1 MTAGTDSNIFD
12 LLVVGGGINGTGVAR
27 DAAGRGLRV
36 LLVEQDDL
44 ASHTSSASTKL
55 IHGGLRYLEFM
66 EFGLVR
72 KALIERE
79 VLLGIAPHIISPL
92 RFVMPHEPS
101 LRPAWMIRIGL
112 FLYDHLAHRRKLE
125 ESRGIDLRHHP
136 TGTSL
141 REGFRRGFEYSDGWV
156 DDARLVVLNAVDA
169 HEHGATVLT
178 RTRCIK
184 ITPTAHSHKT
194 EQAFWTATLQDVE
207 GKESV
212 ISARAVVNATGPWAA
227 GFHGAATLG
236 RSKHGLR
243 FIKGSHIV
251 VRKLFDHPY
260 AYILQA
266 SDRRIVFAIPYEQE
280 FTMIGTTDIEYHN
293 DPRVVA
299 IDAEET
305 VYLCEQSNRYFK
317 TALSPTDVVSSWS
330 GVRPLLEDESTDAR
344 AVTRDYALELEKT
357 PAPLLSVFGGKITTY
372 RVLAE
377 EAVDR
382 ITAAIDMRTRRW
394 TGSRPLPGGDL
405 PSGLDSLEHELA
417 AFRPEIPR
425 KTVSRWARAY
435 GSRALNIFSRS
446 NGLGSE
452 IVPGLYEAE
461 LRYLYQAEWARTA
474 EDVLW
479 RRSKFGLHV
488 DAQSAQRVAEWLMTH
503 GRSQ

>member
-1 MTAGTDSNIFD
+1 MTAGLDSTIFD
-12 LLVVGGGINGTGVAR
+12 LLVVGGGINGAGVAR

-79 VLLGIAPHIISPL
+79 VLLGIAPHIINPL

-125 ESRGIDLRHHP
+125 GSRGIDLRRHP
-136 TGTSL
+136 AGAPL
-141 REGFRRGFEYSDGWV
+141 REGFGRGFEYSDGWV
-156 DDARLVVLNAVDA
+156 DDARLVVLNAIDA

-178 RTRCIK
+178 RTRCVK
-184 ITPTAHSHKT
+184 ITPTTTTGNT
-194 EQAFWTATLQDVE
+194 EQPFWSATLRDDE
-207 GKESV
+207 GKERV
-212 ISARAVVNATGPWAA
+212 VSARAVVNAAGPWAA
-227 GFHGAATLG
+227 SFHDAATPG

-243 FIKGSHIV
+243 LIKGSHIV

-280 FTMIGTTDIEYHN
+280 FTMIGTTDVEYHD

-299 IDAEET
+299 IDAQET
-305 VYLCEQSNRYFK
+305 AYLCEQSNRYFR
-317 TALSPTDVVSSWS
+317 TTLSPADVVSSWS
-330 GVRPLLEDESTDAR
+330 GVRPLLEDESADAR
-344 AVTRDYALELEKT
+344 AVTRDYALELGKT

-377 EAVDR
+377 EAVDLV
-382 ITAAIDMRTRRW
+382 TAAIDKKASRW
-394 TGSRPLPGGDL
+394 TDSRPLPGGDL
-405 PSGLDSLEHELA
+405 PSGLESLERELSSL
-417 AFRPEIPR
+417 RPEISR
-425 KTVSRWARAY
+425 NTVARWARAY

-446 NGLGSE
+446 SELGSE
-452 IVPGLYEAE
+452 IASGLYEAE
-461 LRYLYQAEWARTA
+461 LRYLYQTEWARTA

-479 RRSKFGLHV
+479 RRSKLGLHV
-488 DAQSAQRVAEWLMTH
+488 DAQSVQRVAEWLKTH
-503 GRSQ
+503 GRPQ